1 MKHFNSSILVVT
13 LFMLFSCV
21 NHEVKEKLDG
31 ELGETELEKPEF
43 EKPLPDQKQSHGYGG
58 WYCPDNLVVF
68 PAVDIEVWDKVP
80 VIGGRMPTQEET
92 WNGESL
98 IFIDSNLYPK
108 AKPLDVITPQ
118 LARYHSE
125 SSGNDELIIVIQAVN
140 VANDSVVGFRYLN
153 GGNGS
158 SRMNEVKFL
167 TQQDVDALPRFRF
180 VDKTVELNATSD
192 DVFKVLTNSNY
203 ASRLADGFSEFG
215 IYESQWKRNLKVTVN
230 NSEGELLRE
239 GVATAVWPNA
249 YVQIDYNIDGENYVE
264 KIFMTMKDEGR
275 KTELHIVVGPF
286 QEEFEG
292 ENASWERW
300 VDMVK
305 VLSEQ
310 SKWIGVN

>member
-1 MKHFNSSILVVT
+1 MKFLYSSIIVVSVLT
-13 LFMLFSCV
+13 LFSCDDEIIPEKDV
-21 NHEVKEKLDG
+21 DKHEI
-31 ELGETELEKPEF
+31 ELTQELPERR
-43 EKPLPDQKQSHGYGG
+43 KAHNYGG
-58 WYCPDNLVVF
+58 WYCPDNLGGF

-80 VIGGRMPTQEET
+80 VILGRMPTQEET

-98 IFIDSNLYPK
+98 IYIDPVLFPD

-118 LARYHSE
+118 LARYHNE
-125 SSGNDELIIVIQAVN
+125 FSGNDELIIVIQALV
-140 VANDSVVGFRYLN
+140 VESDSIVGFRYLN

-158 SRMNEVKFL
+158 SRIADVEFL
-167 TQQDVDALPRFRF
+167 TTQDIDDLPKYSF
-180 VDKTVELNATSD
+180 VDKTVELNATSN
-192 DVFKVLTNSNY
+192 DVFKVLTDTNY
-203 ASRLADGFSEFG
+203 SSRLADGFREFG
-215 IYESQWKRNLKVTVN
+215 VYESQWKRNSKVTVN
-230 NSEGELLRE
+230 NSEGDLLRE

-300 VDMVK
+300 LDMVK

>member
-1 MKHFNSSILVVT
+1 MNHFNSSILVVT

-21 NHEVKEKLDG
+21 SHEVKETL
-31 ELGETELEKPEF
+31 EETELEKP
-43 EKPLPDQKQSHGYGG
+43 LPDKKESHCYGG

-68 PAVDIEVWDKVP
+68 PAMDIEVWDKAP
-80 VIGGRMPTQEET
+80 VIAGRMPTQEET

-158 SRMNEVKFL
+158 SRIDEVKFL

-180 VDKTVELNATSD
+180 VDKTVELNATSE
-192 DVFKVLTNSNY
+192 DVFKVLTNFNY
-203 ASRLADGFSEFG
+203 ASRLADGFREFG
-215 IYESQWKRNLKVTVN
+215 IYESQWKRNSKVTVN

-249 YVQIDYNIDGENYVE
+249 YVQIDYNIDDENYVE

-300 VDMVK
+300 LDMVK